1 MIMRTLLGRSCAA
14 VALMALTQI
23 AMAQQWPTKPIR
35 LIVPF
40 PPGGTSDI
48 AARVASERLTAR
60 LGQAVVVENRPGV
73 AGILGTE
80 ATAKAAADGYTLVLT
95 SIAPI
100 AFAPSTPKK
109 LSYDAVGDLTHVGMF
124 GTIPLVMI
132 VNNDLP
138 VKSLQELVTLA
149 KQKPGALN
157 FSSSGNATPSHFM
170 LERFK
175 MSSQVDITHVPFKG
189 SAAAL
194 TDIIAKR
201 IDGTIDS
208 LPALLGQLR
217 AGTVRPIAVS
227 GRERVPQF
235 PDVPTFAQGG
245 YPDLVVNTWF
255 GLAVP
260 AATPRDIA
268 QRLNQELN
276 DLWKVPEVRAKFEE
290 LSFAPAIMSLDETQR
305 FVRDEIERWRPVV
318 QASGISFQ

>member
-1 MIMRTLLGRSCAA
+1 MIMRMLSRSWAT
-14 VALMALTQI
+14 VALMAFTQI
-23 AMAQQWPTKPIR
+23 AIAQQWPTKPIR

-60 LGQAVVVENRPGV
+60 LGQPVVVDNRPGV

-80 ATAKAAADGYTLVLT
+80 ATAKAPADGYTLVLT

-109 LSYDAVGDLTHVGMF
+109 LPYDAVGDLTHIGLF

-138 VKSLQELVTLA
+138 VKSVQELVTLA

-175 MSSQVDITHVPFKG
+175 LTAHVDITHVPFKG

-194 TDIIAKR
+194 TDIMAKR

-208 LPALLGQLR
+208 LPPLLGQLR

-227 GRERVPQF
+227 GRERIPQF
-235 PDVPTFAQGG
+235 PDVPTFAQAG

-276 DLWKVPEVRAKFEE
+276 DLWKIPEVRTKFEE
-290 LSFAPAIMSLDETQR
+290 LSFAPAILSLEETQR

>member
-1 MIMRTLLGRSCAA
+1 MIMRMLLGRSGAA
-14 VALMALTQI
+14 VALMALMQI

-48 AARVASERLTAR
+48 AARVASERLTNR
-60 LGQAVVVENRPGV
+60 LGQPVVVDNRPGV

-80 ATAKAAADGYTLVLT
+80 ATAKAPADGYTLVLT

-138 VKSLQELVTLA
+138 VKSVQELVTLA

-175 MSSQVDITHVPFKG
+175 LSAQVDITHVPFKG

-201 IDGTIDS
+201 IDGTIDA
-208 LPALLGQLR
+208 LPPLLGQLR

-235 PDVPTFAQGG
+235 PDVPTFAQAG

-260 AATPRDIA
+260 AGTPRDIA

-290 LSFAPAIMSLDETQR
+290 LSFAPAIMSLEETQR